1 MTDHWGNRQP
11 FRNLDSQS
19 MLFESGL
26 LMNNWYFD
34 GTMKNFLSSVLPTAF
49 GARALMRLARFRVSA
64 YGAPSL
70 ASLITALSPKC
81 LKAVERLLIKK
92 FFHRPWY
99 NVCFRLAEHT
109 LLVNQRSGAA
119 SVFGTL
125 EAPLGT
131 LETET

>member
-1 MTDHWGNRQP
+1 
-11 FRNLDSQS
+11 
-19 MLFESGL
+19 
-26 LMNNWYFD
+26 
-34 GTMKNFLSSVLPTAF
+34 
-49 GARALMRLARFRVSA
+49 MRLARFRVSA

-92 FFHRPWY
+92 FFHHPY
-99 NVCFRLAEHT
+99 YSNFFRYAVFT
-109 LLVNQRSGAA
+109 LVFIQRSGAA